1 MAEVS
6 TKPYLI
12 RAIHEWCSD
21 QGYTPY
27 LAVSV
32 DDYTRVPMEYVK
44 GGEIVLNVSL
54 PATSHLRLG
63 NEWIEFQARFNG
75 VVRDIAIPIHG
86 VSAIYARETGH
97 GMAFEVVKPPAETI
111 RSRPEAD
118 QRPPRENKGQ
128 QGGRNVTPLKKG
140 ASIRALPT
148 SRSDAPPGAARSGGP
163 RALSPVQ
170 SVAPQGAPPG
180 GAVDETAAADAAIQ
194 DAPPGLNPLGDRPP
208 GAMAAGEVSPAGQ
221 TSDSAVSQ
229 EIAPVD
235 SCLGSADALRLVD
248 SSDGSAGSAGS
259 EGSAGSHASA
269 EAEMPVEGAQPGS
282 SSEPRLPE
290 AAAPSEHSPV
300 SGESVLPGSS
310 GLAGVNEPADSS
322 GTTQPAGTSEPI
334 RAPEPTGTSEP
345 IRAPEPA
352 GAAEP
357 IRAPETAGTSEPI
370 RASEPAG
377 AAESIRATE
386 LPGEILP
393 SEPSGQ
399 AGALPIPGALVVAD
413 PGGSGRVD
421 RLVDGPH
428 GPESGGREAISE
440 SAVRADPGSAP
451 PASVEPGALAAV
463 DESGLEGGSGDD
475 GSGGGGGDRTRPRLT
490 RVK

>member
-170 SVAPQGAPPG
+170 SVAPQGAPQEVQWTRQPPPTLRSRMRPRASTPSAIGPPVPWRPG
-180 GAVDETAAADAAIQ
+180 
-194 DAPPGLNPLGDRPP
+194 RY
-208 GAMAAGEVSPAGQ
+208 
-221 TSDSAVSQ
+221 
-229 EIAPVD
+229 
-235 SCLGSADALRLVD
+235 RLLD
-248 SSDGSAGSAGS
+248 
-259 EGSAGSHASA
+259 
-269 EAEMPVEGAQPGS
+269 
-282 SSEPRLPE
+282 RLPT
-290 AAAPSEHSPV
+290 
-300 SGESVLPGSS
+300 LPFLRRLRQS
-310 GLAGVNEPADSS
+310 
-322 GTTQPAGTSEPI
+322 
-334 RAPEPTGTSEP
+334 
-345 IRAPEPA
+345 
-352 GAAEP
+352 
-357 IRAPETAGTSEPI
+357 TA
-370 RASEPAG
+370 
-377 AAESIRATE
+377 
-386 LPGEILP
+386 
-393 SEPSGQ
+393 
-399 AGALPIPGALVVAD
+399 
-413 PGGSGRVD
+413 
-421 RLVDGPH
+421 
-428 GPESGGREAISE
+428 
-440 SAVRADPGSAP
+440 
-451 PASVEPGALAAV
+451 ALAA
-463 DESGLEGGSGDD
+463 
-475 GSGGGGGDRTRPRLT
+475 RMP
-490 RVK
+490 

>member
-148 SRSDAPPGAARSGGP
+148 SRSDAPSGGARSGGP

-170 SVAPQGAPPG
+170 SVAPQGVPPG

-229 EIAPVD
+229 GIAPVD

-248 SSDGSAGSAGS
+248 SSDGSAGSAGSAGSEGS

-334 RAPEPTGTSEP
+334 RAPEPAGTSEP

-352 GAAEP
+352 GAA
-357 IRAPETAGTSEPI
+357 A
-370 RASEPAG
+370 
-377 AAESIRATE
+377 SIRATE